1 MFSCEPLILWRFHWK
16 PKTSYDNTKWYFKT
30 STIMDLT
37 LKSGISTYQTFRTIS
52 RMENGGLKYPWKGVK
67 CLCNEIFFSGHF
79 FKTKYRCGEYLS
91 RILRTT
97 KQKQTTSDIWL
108 ASIFVFVSGG
118 KKICSSSHE
127 TGLEFSFMSKSIW
140 YYFYKVVISCER
152 IYLTGESALFFP
164 PGFSRTA
171 LSLGFT
177 YPRISTFHPRWQ
189 SAGCHAKE
197 VWLGNSACFLAQL

>member
-1 MFSCEPLILWRFHWK
+1 
-16 PKTSYDNTKWYFKT
+16 
-30 STIMDLT
+30 MDLT

-177 YPRISTFHPRWQ
+177 YPRTSTFHEGSVTGKFSMFFGSTLVQLQLWGR
-189 SAGCHAKE
+189 AKLKKE
-197 VWLGNSACFLAQL
+197 RENPLGKKPKKPPKRS